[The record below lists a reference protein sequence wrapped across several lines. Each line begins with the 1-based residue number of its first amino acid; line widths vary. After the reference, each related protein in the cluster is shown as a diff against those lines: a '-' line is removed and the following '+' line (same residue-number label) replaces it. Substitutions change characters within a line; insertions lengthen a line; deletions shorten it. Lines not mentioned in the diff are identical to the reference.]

1 MRKFGLAILNLDRRV
16 IYTIVLLCVMLPLI
30 WPMELPFSP
39 TAEVRSAFDDI
50 EELERGSAV
59 LISCDYGPSSMPETH
74 PLYLA
79 LLHQCFR
86 RELRPIILTLVPSGP
101 GLASRGL
108 RDVLQHTDP
117 DGSQPYAGLVE
128 GEDYAFLGYKPGGTA
143 VMLGLGQS
151 FTATFPEDYD
161 GDPTAAM
168 PLFREIGAL
177 GDCSYL
183 FDIASVGYPEFW
195 VPYAAERERIPMS
208 VACTAVSAAQYYPYL
223 TAGQFQGLIGGMRGS
238 AEYEKLVG
246 MEQILGRIPDATR
259 GMDSQ
264 STVHIFIVLA
274 IIIVN
279 IFYFLENRAQ
289 RKEVRR

>member
-1 MRKFGLAILNLDRRV
+1 VRNFGLAILNLDRRV

-39 TAEVRSAFDDI
+39 TAEVRAAFEDI

-74 PLYLA
+74 PMYLA

-86 RELRPIILTLVPSGP
+86 RGLRPIILTLVPSGP

-108 RDVLQHTDP
+108 RDVLQHVDERGSPSYP
-117 DGSQPYAGLVE
+117 DLVE

-161 GDPTAAM
+161 GDPTAVM
-168 PLFREIGAL
+168 PLFREISAL
-177 GDCSYL
+177 GDCAYL

-208 VACTAVSAAQYYPYL
+208 VSCTAVSAAQYYPYL
-223 TAGQFQGLIGGMRGS
+223 TAGQFQGLVGGMRGS

-289 RKEVRR
+289 RKEARR